1 MMAARAMT
9 TIHQP
14 ALRRR
19 RRRGLAGDEE
29 CDSGKSD
36 VNGEKGGRRRDSD
49 GDGDGDGDSDEG
61 GG

>member
-1 MMAARAMT
+1 MT